1 MEKLNEFIQGESFPV
16 GILPE
21 AESFQFNEVREEL
34 VISSSSMDVRSLS
47 QFKSSD
53 LLLKSLVK
61 YGSETIGVVMFR
73 LNPGRDILRLYFRL
87 YLNGNLN
94 PRKLELFQSDFPV
107 YK

>member
-34 VISSSSMDVRSLS
+34 VVSSSSMDVRSLS

-53 LLLKSLVK
+53 LLLKSLK
-61 YGSETIGVVMFR
+61 IFANLILTIRQNMTLQCLVTG
-73 LNPGRDILRLYFRL
+73 
-87 YLNGNLN
+87 
-94 PRKLELFQSDFPV
+94 
-107 YK
+107 